1 MHHHCYFSKITYIHI
16 SDTISVKKKYL
27 TLYTRYLFFSLLHSK
42 LKLMAA
48 TTMVLQ
54 SYYINVVIIL
64 MVALA
69 SSFKGTEAQRAFFV
83 FGDSLVDNGNNNYLA
98 TTARADAPPYGIDYP
113 TRRPT
118 GRFSNGRNIPDF
130 ISEALGA
137 EPTLPYL
144 SPELNGENLLVG
156 ANFASAGIG
165 ILNDTGIQFVNI
177 IRISR
182 QLEYFQEYQER
193 VTDIIGPEETQS
205 LVNGALVLIT
215 LGGNDFVNNYYLV
228 PFSARS
234 RQYSLPDY
242 VVYIIS
248 EYKKILRRIY
258 DLGARR
264 VIVTGTGPI
273 GCVPAELAQRNTNG
287 GCSAELQRAASLF
300 NPQLIQIIQELNN
313 EIGSNVFMGANTRQ
327 AALDFVQ
334 NPQAYGFVTSQI
346 ACCGQGPYNGLG
358 LCTPL
363 SNLCPNRDVYAFWDA
378 FHPTERANRIIVQQI
393 LSGTTEY
400 MYPMNLSTALTLD
413 SNKI

>member
-1 MHHHCYFSKITYIHI
+1 
-16 SDTISVKKKYL
+16 
-27 TLYTRYLFFSLLHSK
+27 
-42 LKLMAA
+42 MAA

-193 VTDIIGPEETQS
+193 VSDIIGPEETQS